1 MLGMLKRH
9 EVEILLKAGHP
20 KTEVARVA
28 GVSPCSVKRIAEETP
43 VVHVDD
49 AAEREKRRIG
59 RPSIVEHFRK
69 IIVKILEEK
78 SDLPSLEILRRV
90 REAGYQGGKTAL
102 YALVASVRPKET
114 KPLIRFDGL
123 RARAQLEERSMWILS
138 LAHLAEEADPIGLCV
153 LTMLRKMGYSVLTY
167 YRFGCNV
174 SQHLISANKVR
185 KLIVLWASTL
195 FSKTQL
201 ADRLRISRGT
211 AHKYI
216 AAFEG
221 SALTSDELE
230 RLSNAE
236 LLLALL
242 RRSPQT
248 EPTRSGRYN
257 ALAGQLERIHS
268 RMQAEPL
275 SLIDVWSE
283 YAAAAPTPYKYSQFA
298 NRYSLWCKERHLTK
312 AAPSSRLSIVVSP
325 NDLATLR
332 KWKFSNN
339 RQLWE
344 RAVAILAMSNG
355 NNLASISRKIERSPR
370 TIKKWCLMYTAE
382 GFDRL
387 ALPRTKAQ
395 SMKSLDGLKAK
406 KDRLI
411 KLIHESPRLH
421 DINRASW
428 SLNTLATVYERL
440 YGASISKSSISE
452 YFRAAGYKFKK
463 AKKVLTSSDP
473 EYREKL
479 SKITQILSELTPNEK
494 FFSIDEFGPFS
505 VRVRGGV
512 ALVPGDE
519 IRTIPQRQKSKG
531 SLICTAALELSTNQ
545 VTHFYSSQKNTREM
559 TKLLTILIQKY
570 KCERKIYFSWDTAS
584 WHASKALYEKVEEVN
599 SEK

>member
-1 MLGMLKRH
+1 M
-9 EVEILLKAGHP
+9 
-20 KTEVARVA
+20 
-28 GVSPCSVKRIAEETP
+28 
-43 VVHVDD
+43 
-49 AAEREKRRIG
+49 
-59 RPSIVEHFRK
+59 
-69 IIVKILEEK
+69 
-78 SDLPSLEILRRV
+78 
-90 REAGYQGGKTAL
+90 
-102 YALVASVRPKET
+102 
-114 KPLIRFDGL
+114 
-123 RARAQLEERSMWILS
+123 
-138 LAHLAEEADPIGLCV
+138 
-153 LTMLRKMGYSVLTY
+153 
-167 YRFGCNV
+167 

-185 KLIVLWASTL
+185 RLIVLWTTTIVNKS
-195 FSKTQL
+195 QL
-201 ADRLRISRGT
+201 ADCVRISRGT
-211 AHKYI
+211 ARKYI
-216 AAFEG
+216 VAFER
-221 SALTSDELE
+221 SALTGNDIE

-236 LLLALL
+236 LLVALL
-242 RRSPQT
+242 QRSSPRT
-248 EPTRSGRYN
+248 ELTRSDRYN
-257 ALAGQLERIHS
+257 ALATQLESIHT
-268 RMQAEPL
+268 RLKAEPL

-283 YAAAAPTPYKYSQFA
+283 YAATAPTPYKYSQFV
-298 NRYSLWCKERHLTK
+298 NRYSLWCKERHLK
-312 AAPSSRLSIVVSP
+312 RAALNTRLSIVVNH
-325 NDLATLR
+325 NDLQTFR
-332 KWKFSNN
+332 KWKLSNN

-344 RAVAILAMSNG
+344 RAVAILAISNG
-355 NNLASISRKIERSPR
+355 DNVASISRKIERSPQ
-370 TIKKWCLMYTAE
+370 TIKKWCEIYAAG
-382 GFDRL
+382 GFDQL
-387 ALPRTKAQ
+387 SLPRTKAQ
-395 SMKSLDGLKAK
+395 STKSLDDLKAK

-428 SLNTLATVYERL
+428 SLSALATVYETL

-452 YFRAAGYKFKK
+452 YFQAAGYKFKK

-559 TKLLTILIQKY
+559 IKLLTILIQKY

-599 SEK
+599 SEKYHSNNMTPLVELVPLPTGAQFLNVIESVFSGMSKAILHNSDYQSVDECTMAIDRYFYERNIAFTVNPRRAGKKIWGKERTEAVFKEENNCKDPNWR